1 MKNEANIKMISEE
14 NGEIEKEVEIYTNG
28 PFVFLCV
35 NNLCFTPFDKRE
47 NCVIPSGYEQV
58 EVKNVSIFRLKSKIV
73 VITTEYFDLSIDGEK
88 FFLHMDDRAHSIYT
102 FSITFRI
109 PPDVFAEIVGYTFAH
124 AEKIVW
130 SGEY

>member
-1 MKNEANIKMISEE
+1 MISEE

-88 FFLHMDDRAHSIYT
+88 FFLHMDDRANPTYT
-102 FSITFRI
+102 FAITFRI
-109 PPDVFAEIVGYTFAH
+109 SATLFAKLLAYIFSTAEKLHGVGY
-124 AEKIVW
+124 
-130 SGEY
+130 